1 MITLSNYIS
10 ERSGENQYVIS
21 EDSMEIIVH
30 ALNMLKKKGT
40 IFIRIYTS
48 SIPNIDNCLKELGQ
62 YR

>member
-1 MITLSNYIS
+1 MITLSNYIA

-40 IFIRIYTS
+40 IFK
-48 SIPNIDNCLKELGQ
+48 PEEIDNCLKELGQ